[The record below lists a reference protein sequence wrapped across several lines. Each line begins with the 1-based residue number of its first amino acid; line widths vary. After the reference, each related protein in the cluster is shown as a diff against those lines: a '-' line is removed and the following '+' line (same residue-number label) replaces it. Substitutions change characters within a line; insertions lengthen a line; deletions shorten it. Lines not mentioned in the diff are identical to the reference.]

1 MEAKPMND
9 TLFKVGLMLNDLP
22 RAERAFAQ
30 AVIESPSSWLCS
42 TLSKLA
48 YETGSSEAAII
59 RFCKRLGFNGIN
71 EFKIAISEAS
81 QTELGVDRHTHSSL
95 ETIDIM
101 REMYKS
107 TLQILNDTIAQGTDN
122 YDKAVMSL
130 MNAQSINFFG
140 VGEAYITCMFGK
152 LKFSKLGK
160 LCTADG
166 DPFQQYITAKNLGL
180 KDVAIAISYDGATKT
195 VCDCMR
201 IARANKATTISI
213 TRKHPSV
220 LLRYTELPLYS
231 VVNDLTEA
239 GEKAARRISDQF
251 IIDVLYYTMIN
262 KMGYDEYSNQIAGVS
277 RAVNML
283 QIEKEKNKSN
293 KL

>member
-1 MEAKPMND
+1 MND

-81 QTELGVDRHTHSSL
+81 QTELDVDRHTHSSL
-95 ETIDIM
+95 ETLDIM

-122 YDKAVMSL
+122 YDKAVMLL

-262 KMGYDEYSNQIAGVS
+262 KMGYNEYSNQIAGVS

>member
-1 MEAKPMND
+1 MND

-42 TLSKLA
+42 TLSKLV

-81 QTELGVDRHTHSSL
+81 QTELDVDRHTHSSL
-95 ETIDIM
+95 ETLDIM

>member
-1 MEAKPMND
+1 MND

-95 ETIDIM
+95 ETLDIM

-130 MNAQSINFFG
+130 MNAQSINFL
-140 VGEAYITCMFGK
+140 VSGK
-152 LKFSKLGK
+152 RILR
-160 LCTADG
+160 
-166 DPFQQYITAKNLGL
+166 
-180 KDVAIAISYDGATKT
+180 
-195 VCDCMR
+195 VC
-201 IARANKATTISI
+201 
-213 TRKHPSV
+213 SV
-220 LLRYTELPLYS
+220 
-231 VVNDLTEA
+231 N
-239 GEKAARRISDQF
+239 
-251 IIDVLYYTMIN
+251 
-262 KMGYDEYSNQIAGVS
+262 
-277 RAVNML
+277 
-283 QIEKEKNKSN
+283 
-293 KL
+293 

>member
-1 MEAKPMND
+1 MND

-81 QTELGVDRHTHSSL
+81 QTEPGVDRHTHSSL
-95 ETIDIM
+95 ETLDIM

-277 RAVNML
+277 RAVNIL

>member
-1 MEAKPMND
+1 MND

-81 QTELGVDRHTHSSL
+81 QTELDVDRHTHSSL
-95 ETIDIM
+95 ETLDIM

-152 LKFSKLGK
+152 LKFSKIGK

>member
-81 QTELGVDRHTHSSL
+81 QTEPGVDRHTHSSL
-95 ETIDIM
+95 ETLDIM

-107 TLQILNDTIAQGTDN
+107 TLKILNDTIAQGTDN

>member
-1 MEAKPMND
+1 MND

-81 QTELGVDRHTHSSL
+81 QTEPGVDRHTHSSL
-95 ETIDIM
+95 ETLDIM

>member
-1 MEAKPMND
+1 MND

-81 QTELGVDRHTHSSL
+81 QTEPGADRHTHSSL
-95 ETIDIM
+95 ETVDIM

-107 TLQILNDTIAQGTDN
+107 TLQILNDTIAQGTDD

-251 IIDVLYYTMIN
+251 IIDVLYYAMIN

>member
-1 MEAKPMND
+1 MND

-81 QTELGVDRHTHSSL
+81 QTEPGVDRHTHSSL
-95 ETIDIM
+95 ETLDIM

-107 TLQILNDTIAQGTDN
+107 TLKILNDTIAQGTDN

-166 DPFQQYITAKNLGL
+166 DTFQQYITAKNLGL

>member
-1 MEAKPMND
+1 MND

-251 IIDVLYYTMIN
+251 IIDVLYYTMVN

>member
-1 MEAKPMND
+1 MND

-81 QTELGVDRHTHSSL
+81 QTEPGVDRHTHSSL
-95 ETIDIM
+95 ETLDIM

-107 TLQILNDTIAQGTDN
+107 TLKILNDTIAQGTDN

-251 IIDVLYYTMIN
+251 IIDVLYYTMVN

>member
-1 MEAKPMND
+1 MND

-81 QTELGVDRHTHSSL
+81 QTEPGVDRHTHSSL

-107 TLQILNDTIAQGTDN
+107 TLQILNDTIAQGADN

>member
-1 MEAKPMND
+1 MND

-81 QTELGVDRHTHSSL
+81 QTELDVDRHTHSSL

>member
-1 MEAKPMND
+1 M
-9 TLFKVGLMLNDLP
+9 
-22 RAERAFAQ
+22 
-30 AVIESPSSWLCS
+30 
-42 TLSKLA
+42 SKLA

-81 QTELGVDRHTHSSL
+81 QTELDVDRHTHSSL
-95 ETIDIM
+95 ETLDIM

-152 LKFSKLGK
+152 LKFSKIGK

>member
-1 MEAKPMND
+1 MND

-81 QTELGVDRHTHSSL
+81 QTELDVDRHTHSSL
-95 ETIDIM
+95 ETLDIM

-107 TLQILNDTIAQGTDN
+107 TLQILNDTIAQGTYN

>member
-1 MEAKPMND
+1 MND

-81 QTELGVDRHTHSSL
+81 QTEPGVDRHTHSSL

>member
-1 MEAKPMND
+1 MND

-81 QTELGVDRHTHSSL
+81 QTELDVDRRTHSSL
-95 ETIDIM
+95 ETLDIM

>member
-1 MEAKPMND
+1 MND

-81 QTELGVDRHTHSSL
+81 QTELDVDRRTHSSL
-95 ETIDIM
+95 ETLDIM

-166 DPFQQYITAKNLGL
+166 DPFQQYILAKNLGL

>member
-1 MEAKPMND
+1 MND

-95 ETIDIM
+95 ETVDIM

>member
-1 MEAKPMND
+1 MND

-81 QTELGVDRHTHSSL
+81 QTEPGADRHTHSSL
-95 ETIDIM
+95 ETLDIM

-180 KDVAIAISYDGATKT
+180 KDVAIAISYDGASQ
-195 VCDCMR
+195 
-201 IARANKATTISI
+201 I
-213 TRKHPSV
+213 V
-220 LLRYTELPLYS
+220 LQKQSRL
-231 VVNDLTEA
+231 
-239 GEKAARRISDQF
+239 I
-251 IIDVLYYTMIN
+251 
-262 KMGYDEYSNQIAGVS
+262 KMHSKPPG
-277 RAVNML
+277 
-283 QIEKEKNKSN
+283 
-293 KL
+293 

>member
-1 MEAKPMND
+1 MND
-9 TLFKVGLMLNDLP
+9 TLFKVGLMLTDLP

>member
-1 MEAKPMND
+1 MND

-22 RAERAFAQ
+22 RSERAFAQ

-81 QTELGVDRHTHSSL
+81 QTELDVDRHTHSSL
-95 ETIDIM
+95 ETLDIM

>member
-1 MEAKPMND
+1 MND

-95 ETIDIM
+95 ETLDIM

>member
-1 MEAKPMND
+1 MND

-22 RAERAFAQ
+22 RAERTFAQ

-81 QTELGVDRHTHSSL
+81 QTEPGVDRHTHSSL

>member
-81 QTELGVDRHTHSSL
+81 QTELDVDRRTHSSL
-95 ETIDIM
+95 ETLDIM

>member
-1 MEAKPMND
+1 MND

-81 QTELGVDRHTHSSL
+81 QTELDVDRHTHSSL
-95 ETIDIM
+95 ETLDIM

>member
-81 QTELGVDRHTHSSL
+81 QTELDVDRHTHSSL
-95 ETIDIM
+95 ETLDIM

>member
-1 MEAKPMND
+1 MND

>member
-1 MEAKPMND
+1 MND

-81 QTELGVDRHTHSSL
+81 QTELDVDRHTHSSL
-95 ETIDIM
+95 ETLDIM

-152 LKFSKLGK
+152 LKFSKVGK

>member
-1 MEAKPMND
+1 MND

-81 QTELGVDRHTHSSL
+81 QTELDVDRHTHSSL
-95 ETIDIM
+95 ETLDIM

-220 LLRYTELPLYS
+220 LLRYTELPLY
-231 VVNDLTEA
+231 
-239 GEKAARRISDQF
+239 
-251 IIDVLYYTMIN
+251 
-262 KMGYDEYSNQIAGVS
+262 
-277 RAVNML
+277 
-283 QIEKEKNKSN
+283 
-293 KL
+293 

>member
-1 MEAKPMND
+1 MND

-59 RFCKRLGFNGIN
+59 RFCKRLEFNGIN

-81 QTELGVDRHTHSSL
+81 QTEPGVDRHTHSSL

-152 LKFSKLGK
+152 LKFSKLKK